1 MNKNSFTYKK
11 SGVDINA
18 AEKFVKFI
26 SNISSKKKAIKS
38 IIILVVLAQ
47 FLIFQ
52 RISKDQK

>member
-1 MNKNSFTYKK
+1 MNKNLLTYKK
-11 SGVDINA
+11 SGVNINEA
-18 AEKFVKFI
+18 DKFVNFI
-26 SNISSKKKAIKS
+26 ANISSKKKAIKS